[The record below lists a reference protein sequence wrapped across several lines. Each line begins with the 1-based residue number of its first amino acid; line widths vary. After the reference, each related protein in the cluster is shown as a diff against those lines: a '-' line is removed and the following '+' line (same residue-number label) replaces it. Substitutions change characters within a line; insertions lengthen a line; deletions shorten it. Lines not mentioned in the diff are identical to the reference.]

1 MHTSLEIHP
10 TKNTREGFALTRL
23 FDSQGNRICLL
34 DIEYSRLAIL
44 PKPHPCAVDLLLLAA
59 AVYAMDKLVPRSAAS
74 DGWTRELSLTLPV
87 SDPSIWSTLRDRV
100 NTCLSFLT
108 GDVWTV
114 EYVERPRDPVRPR
127 KPGGTDDR
135 IVALKTVEAVCL
147 FSGGL
152 DSLVGAVDWLEANAG
167 RNVLLMGHHERRMPG
182 PLSDQE
188 RLLGPLQLAYPQRIQ
203 PILARVGHMGEREG
217 PVDITLRGRSL
228 LFIAL
233 GVLAASAGEA
243 HLPLIVPENG
253 MIALNI
259 PLTPSRRGSCSTRT
273 AHPFYM
279 SMVQEI
285 VTSLGLKVLISNPLE
300 GKTKGEVVRSCLNQ
314 SLLKQIASLSVSCA
328 KRGRKNHWKRRS
340 ARACGHCMPCIY
352 RRAALYSAGWDDE
365 VYGNDVCAGE
375 VDLEGDGDIAN
386 DLRACFTFLRR
397 KPNLRAIESLLM
409 ASGRLEVR
417 RLSQSAKIVERAMEE
432 IRRLIRDKAL
442 PRVKNAAGIT

>member
-1 MHTSLEIHP
+1 MRASLDIHP

-23 FDSQGNRICLL
+23 LDSQGNRICLL

-44 PKPHPCAVDLLLLAA
+44 PTPHPCAVDLLLLAA
-59 AVYAMDKLVPRSAAS
+59 AVYALDKLVPRSSAT

-87 SDPSIWSTLRDRV
+87 SDPSIWSALRDRV

-114 EYVERPRDPVRPR
+114 EYAARQRDPVRRPKSGR
-127 KPGGTDDR
+127 TDDR
-135 IVALKTVEAVCL
+135 IVALTGVRAVCL

-152 DSLVGAVDWLEANAG
+152 DSLVGAIDWLESNSGG
-167 RNVLLMGHHERRMPG
+167 RVLLMGHHERRMPG

-188 RLLGPLQLAYPQRIQ
+188 RLLNPLQLAYPQRIQ
-203 PILARVGHMGEREG
+203 AILARVGHMGEREG

-228 LFIAL
+228 LFMAL
-233 GVLAASAGEA
+233 GVLAASAGDA
-243 HLPLIVPENG
+243 CLPLIVPENG
-253 MIALNI
+253 MIALNV

-279 SMVQEI
+279 SMIQEI
-285 VTSLGLKVLISNPLE
+285 VTALGLKVLIGNPL
-300 GKTKGEVVRSCLNQ
+300 GGRTKGEVVRSCLNQ
-314 SLLKQIASLSVSCA
+314 SLLEQIASLSVSCA

-352 RRAALYSAGWDDE
+352 RRAALHAAGWDDE

-375 VDLEGDGDIAN
+375 VDLEGEGDTPN
-386 DLRACFTFLRR
+386 DLRACFSFLKR
-397 KPNLRAIESLLM
+397 KPNVRVIESLLM
-409 ASGRLEVR
+409 ASGRLEVD

-432 IRRLIRDKAL
+432 IRRLMADKAV
-442 PRVKNAAGIT
+442 PRVRNAAGVT

>member
-1 MHTSLEIHP
+1 MRACLDIHP

-23 FDSQGNRICLL
+23 LDSQGNRICLL

-59 AVYAMDKLVPRSAAS
+59 AVYAMDKLVPRSAAT

-87 SDPSIWSTLRDRV
+87 SDPSIWFALGGRV
-100 NTCLSFLT
+100 NSCLSFLT
-108 GDVWTV
+108 GDVWVV
-114 EYVERPRDPVRPR
+114 EYAPRTRDPVRPR
-127 KPGGTDDR
+127 KSGRTGDR
-135 IVALKTVEAVCL
+135 IVALMPVQAICL

-152 DSLVGAVDWLEANAG
+152 DSLIGAIDWLEANSS

-188 RLLGPLQLAYPQRIQ
+188 RLLTPLQLAYPQRIQ

-228 LFIAL
+228 LFIAM
-233 GVLAASAGEA
+233 GVLAASAGDA
-243 HLPLIVPENG
+243 RLPLIVPENG
-253 MIALNI
+253 MIALNV

-285 VTSLGLKVLISNPLE
+285 VTSLGLKVLIANPLE
-300 GKTKGEVVRSCLNQ
+300 GKTKGEVARACLNQ
-314 SLLKQIASLSVSCA
+314 SLLKQVVSLSVSCA

-375 VDLEGDGDIAN
+375 VDLEGEGDVAN
-386 DLRACFTFLRR
+386 DLRACFSFLKS
-397 KPNLRAIESLLM
+397 KPSLHTIESLLM
-409 ASGRLEVR
+409 ASGRLEVN

-432 IRRLIRDKAL
+432 IRRLISNKAV
-442 PRVKNAAGIT
+442 PRVKSAAGIT